1 MYVHFHNFIT
11 PNITFLILATFQCLH
26 FYLYGTGPLT
36 MTVSGGSGVWPTTY
50 FSKSAEEGV
59 VIQEAVT
66 LDIAPQDSAVVSFF
80 LKISVTFSLLWFCF
94 LFATLCSILSTFV
107 LFLKQRNIIKM
118 PSISTN
124 VVRQICNR
132 IPC

>member
-11 PNITFLILATFQCLH
+11 PNITFLILATFQCLQ

-66 LDIAPQDSAVVSFF
+66 LDIAPQDSTVVSFF
-80 LKISVTFSLLWFCF
+80 FKIPATFSLL
-94 LFATLCSILSTFV
+94 
-107 LFLKQRNIIKM
+107 
-118 PSISTN
+118 
-124 VVRQICNR
+124 
-132 IPC
+132 